1 MIILFLLIIVVLLF
15 TGAVG
20 YLLFNKDNNLNSI
33 NNTIV
38 DDSSKY
44 IDDETFKFAID
55 LIKFLIEFLNSSLL
69 INNVANSVAIVP
81 IITNDFGNNFI
92 NCPNICER
100 GINFINFILYFTI
113 INFFLR
119 FFIIKK

>member
-1 MIILFLLIIVVLLF
+1 MIILFLLIIIVLLF

-44 IDDETFKFAID
+44 IDDE
-55 LIKFLIEFLNSSLL
+55 
-69 INNVANSVAIVP
+69 
-81 IITNDFGNNFI
+81 II
-92 NCPNICER
+92 
-100 GINFINFILYFTI
+100 
-113 INFFLR
+113 
-119 FFIIKK
+119 